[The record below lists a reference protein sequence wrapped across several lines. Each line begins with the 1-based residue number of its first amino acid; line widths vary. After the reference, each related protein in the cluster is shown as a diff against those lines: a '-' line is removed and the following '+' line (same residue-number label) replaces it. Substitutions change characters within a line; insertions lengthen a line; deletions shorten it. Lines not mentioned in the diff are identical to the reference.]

1 MTFDAFRQRVLDSA
15 LPDSIKGELIE
26 SFKKE
31 WVTTDQRLQDTI
43 VWAQN
48 QAKEQLLSSYARHVM
63 QLQALSREQIK
74 AAQPT
79 PMVQE
84 KRAYR
89 RRLA

>member
-15 LPDSIKGELIE
+15 LPDAIKEELIE

-74 AAQPT
+74 AAQPHVT
-79 PMVQE
+79 AE
-84 KRAYR
+84 KRTYR